1 MTFVRMLRRDGHRIE
16 APSMTGRHWCCSS
29 ERCLSGAG
37 PVFTAPRLSG
47 PCARCGVPS
56 RVRYRR
62 VLPTGCRERSARA
75 IRPAA
80 GRESDRSSGVPG
92 ALRTPATARIGETS
106 RRQAGTAERF
116 VGADQATGQ
125 QGVTADPVRDASQRV
140 HHLNTG
146 VARHRDHGRY
156 RWPAP
161 AATVGDS
168 AMSAHSAH
176 RATRASVTPSGRTGS
191 SADPSD
197 LISLSRLARTSS
209 SWRSQGA
216 RFARWVEIWCR
227 RWSIAA
233 SLASTSSFVWR
244 VGSLTGL
251 ALMVDKAIAVGS
263 AALDAA

>member
-1 MTFVRMLRRDGHRIE
+1 MSGHVSGRCPAPPEPCVARGLARRMTFVRMLRRDGHRIE

-80 GRESDRSSGVPG
+80 GLESDRSSGVPG

-125 QGVTADPVRDASQRV
+125 QASPLTQCVTRVSESTTSIPGWRGTGTMAGTDGRRQRRRSEI
-140 HHLNTG
+140 
-146 VARHRDHGRY
+146 AR
-156 RWPAP
+156 
-161 AATVGDS
+161 
-168 AMSAHSAH
+168 
-176 RATRASVTPSGRTGS
+176 
-191 SADPSD
+191 
-197 LISLSRLARTSS
+197 
-209 SWRSQGA
+209 
-216 RFARWVEIWCR
+216 CR
-227 RWSIAA
+227 PTA
-233 SLASTSSFVWR
+233 
-244 VGSLTGL
+244 LTGQPAHL
-251 ALMVDKAIAVGS
+251 
-263 AALDAA
+263 